1 MKQQL
6 EAGIVDAVKSCG
18 VVGAGGGGFPTHVK
32 LSSAVDVAVVNGAE
46 CEPLLE
52 SDKYLLETQS
62 DRILRGLAL
71 IMQSC
76 RAASGYV
83 AVKAKHSR
91 LIQVLSKAIGESG
104 RKDLSLFPLGD
115 FYPAGDEFLLV
126 EELTKRIVPERGIP
140 PQVGCLVENVETT
153 LNIQR
158 AVELGEPVTRRY
170 LTCSGEVRWPSVVK
184 AHIGTS
190 FREIIDLCGGAT
202 VEDPV
207 VVIGGPLMGKVETD
221 LETPVTKLTSGIIVL
236 SREHEVVRRKTLPVE
251 HMIRQIKAACCQCT
265 YCTELCPR
273 YLIGHDLKP
282 HLIMRQ
288 IAYGVELPSKTI
300 VNALL
305 CSGCGLCEIYA
316 CVMGLSPQRIN
327 TMIKES
333 LAAQGY
339 RPEFPV
345 REIKIHEMKEY
356 RKIPTDRI
364 VNRLK
369 LTSYVQKPLRRHVET
384 NPSRVE
390 ISLDQHAGA
399 PSVPVV
405 KKRERVVE
413 GALIA
418 EIPKDTLGA
427 AVHSSIDGEVIFVD
441 EERIIIQR

>member
-6 EAGIVDAVKSCG
+6 TAGIVDAVRSCG
-18 VVGAGGGGFPTHVK
+18 VVGAGGGGFPTHKK
-32 LSSAVDVAVVNGAE
+32 LSSAVDVVVVNGAE
-46 CEPLLE
+46 CEPLLA

-62 DRILRGLAL
+62 DGILRGLIL

-76 RAASGYV
+76 GAVSGYI
-83 AVKAKHSR
+83 ALKAKHSR
-91 LIQVLSKAIGESG
+91 LLQVLSEAIDESG

-126 EELTKRIVPERGIP
+126 EELTKKVVPERGIP

-158 AVELGEPVTRRY
+158 AVELGEPVIRRY
-170 LTCSGEVRWPSVVK
+170 LTCSGEVRWPSVIK

-202 VEDPV
+202 VDDPAV
-207 VVIGGPLMGKVETD
+207 VVGGPLMGKVETD
-221 LETPVTKLTSGIIVL
+221 LETPATKLTSGIIVL
-236 SREHEVVRRKTLPVE
+236 SRDHEVVRRKTLPIE
-251 HMIRQIKAACCQCT
+251 HMIRQMKAACCQCT

-273 YLIGHDLKP
+273 YLIGHDLEP

-327 TMIKES
+327 AMIKEG

-339 RPEFPV
+339 SPDFPV
-345 REIKIHEMKEY
+345 REIRVHEMMEY

-364 VNRLK
+364 VTRLK
-369 LTSYVQKPLRRHVET
+369 LTRYAQKPLRRHVET
-384 NPSRVE
+384 NPVRVE
-390 ISLDQHAGA
+390 IPLTQHAGA

-405 KKRERVVE
+405 KQRERVVE

-418 EIPKDTLGA
+418 EIPKDSLGA
-427 AVHSSIDGEVIFVD
+427 AVHSSIDGEVIFLD